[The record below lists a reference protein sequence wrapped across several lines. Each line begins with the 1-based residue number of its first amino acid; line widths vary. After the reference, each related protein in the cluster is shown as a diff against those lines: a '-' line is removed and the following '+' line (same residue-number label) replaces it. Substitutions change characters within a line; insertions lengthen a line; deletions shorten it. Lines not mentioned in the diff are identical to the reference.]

1 MERMI
6 VIGRL
11 KYVKTSHWIEWS
23 FGRTSLSS
31 TDHISF
37 NGGMEECT
45 EEGIGL
51 WWGTNIIKDFSIRV
65 MEPGNLILYFSVTVA
80 WPFPDLLS
88 SLEDVS
94 IQYPRL
100 SSRSGETEKCFTSDY
115 IVHRKNYFTI
125 PILSQ
130 FSIRPSV
137 QWRRNEM
144 CLHWPIRSFERRF
157 YPMKLSCLLGDT
169 SIETVDLIR
178 LKLWSL
184 CMKLKEI

>member
-1 MERMI
+1 
-6 VIGRL
+6 
-11 KYVKTSHWIEWS
+11 
-23 FGRTSLSS
+23 
-31 TDHISF
+31 
-37 NGGMEECT
+37 MEECS

-51 WWGTNIIKDFSIRV
+51 WWGKNIIKYFSIQV
-65 MEPGNLILYFSVTVA
+65 MEPGNLILYFCVAMAIA
-80 WPFPDLLS
+80 WPFLDLLS
-88 SLEDVS
+88 SLKDVS

-144 CLHWPIRSFERRF
+144 CHHSLTNKKLRKKILSNETLLSLRGHFHRKRWLDKIEAVKPVCVWNWKRSNNKTF
-157 YPMKLSCLLGDT
+157 
-169 SIETVDLIR
+169 
-178 LKLWSL
+178 
-184 CMKLKEI
+184 

>member
-1 MERMI
+1 
-6 VIGRL
+6 
-11 KYVKTSHWIEWS
+11 
-23 FGRTSLSS
+23 
-31 TDHISF
+31 
-37 NGGMEECT
+37 MEECS

-51 WWGTNIIKDFSIRV
+51 WWGKNIIKYFSIQV
-65 MEPGNLILYFSVTVA
+65 MEPGNLILYFCVAMAIA
-80 WPFPDLLS
+80 WPFLDLLS
-88 SLEDVS
+88 SLKDVS

-144 CLHWPIRSFERRF
+144 CLHVPIRSFERRF

-169 SIETVDLIR
+169 SIENVDLIR
-178 LKLWSL
+178 LKLAVKPGCVWNWKRSN
-184 CMKLKEI
+184 KTF